1 MPATPPTT
9 EPTGPAPQLPT
20 LRQLL
25 ARVHLRLILFA
36 VTLAAASLMVSGVL
50 VIRNYA
56 QQNLNLLAKTVAYT
70 VEPAVVFEDRQAIND
85 GMVSVA
91 AISTVN
97 AVEVRDPSGRVLAS
111 WHNQH
116 GAMRGLLVDTVNRLI
131 WPDPAIAQVKR
142 GDQVLAQ
149 VRVYGSS
156 GGMLRYLAAALLIA
170 LACIG
175 LTVFA
180 ARILARRLQRDVIDP
195 LDHVAAVAHA
205 VRSDRAFEK
214 RVPASGI
221 AEIDHFGQDF
231 NALLAE
237 LQGWHAGLTSE
248 NAELQRLATHDD
260 LTGLGNRGLFERQL
274 REAVGEAQRND
285 GSIALIHLDVDHF
298 KQVNDLYGH
307 DSGDAALIA
316 VGERLRGAIR
326 VHDAAFRLGG
336 DEFAVLL
343 IHFQS
348 HDQVDSVVS
357 RIRHAMESPFRM
369 PSGLDTIAT
378 LSVGVALFPGDG
390 STAEELLRSAASAMY
405 REKKLRRDGGPE
417 GTIQNA

>member
-1 MPATPPTT
+1 MPANPPSTPS
-9 EPTGPAPQLPT
+9 TGPAPQLPS

-25 ARVHLRLILFA
+25 AKVHLRLILFA

-56 QQNLNLLAKTVAYT
+56 QQNLKLLAKTVAYT
-70 VEPAVVFEDRQAIND
+70 VEPAVLFEDRQAIND

-91 AISTVN
+91 AIGSVN
-97 AVEVRDPSGRVLAS
+97 LVEVRDPSGRVLAS

-116 GAMRGLLVDTVNRLI
+116 GAMRGLLVDTANRLI
-131 WPDPAIAQVKR
+131 WPDPARAQVKR

-149 VRVYGSS
+149 VQVYGSS
-156 GGMLRYLAAALLIA
+156 GGILRYLAATLLIA

-260 LTGLGNRGLFERQL
+260 LTGLGNRGLFERRL
-274 REAVGEAQRND
+274 RDAVGEAQRS
-285 GSIALIHLDVDHF
+285 GAGLALLYLDVDQF
-298 KQVNDLYGH
+298 KQVNDLHGH

-326 VHDAAFRLGG
+326 AHDAAFRLGG

-343 IHFQS
+343 TQIQNREP
-348 HDQVDSVVS
+348 VTGVVG
-357 RIRHAMESPFRM
+357 RIRHAMESPFRL

-378 LSVGVALFPGDG
+378 LSVGVAIFPDDG
-390 STAEELLRSAASAMY
+390 ASAEELLRSADSAMY
-405 REKKLRRDGGPE
+405 REKQLRRDGEAE

>member
-1 MPATPPTT
+1 MPAQAPSPIQPP
-9 EPTGPAPQLPT
+9 LPS

-56 QQNLNLLAKTVAYT
+56 RQNLNLIARTVAYT
-70 VEPAVVFEDRQAIND
+70 VEPAMVFEDRQAIND

-91 AISTVN
+91 AIGSVDT
-97 AVEVRDPSGRVLAS
+97 VEVRDPSGRVLAT
-111 WHNQH
+111 WRNPH
-116 GAMRGLLVDTVNRLI
+116 GLLRGMLVNAVNQLI
-131 WPDPAIAQVKR
+131 WPKPAVSQVKR
-142 GDQVLAQ
+142 GDAVLAE
-149 VRVYGSS
+149 VRVYGNS

-170 LACIG
+170 LACIV

-195 LDHVAAVAHA
+195 LDHVARVAHA
-205 VRSDRAFEK
+205 VRRDRAFEK

-231 NALLAE
+231 NVLLAE

-248 NAELQRLATHDD
+248 NAELHRRATHDV
-260 LTGLGNRGLFERQL
+260 LTGLGNRALFEQRL
-274 REAVGEAQRND
+274 GAAVEEAQQR
-285 GSIALIHLDVDHF
+285 GASAALLYLDVDHF
-298 KQVNDLYGH
+298 KQVNDTHGH

-326 VHDAAFRLGG
+326 QHDAAFRLGG

-343 IHFQS
+343 SQFQS
-348 HDQVDSVVS
+348 ADDVEAVVK
-357 RIRHAMESPFRM
+357 RIRQAMESPFRM
-369 PSGLDTIAT
+369 PSGLDIIAT
-378 LSVGVALFPGDG
+378 LSVGVALFPQDGD
-390 STAEELLRSAASAMY
+390 SAEELLRNADSAMY
-405 REKKLRRDGGPE
+405 REKQQRRQDRAE
-417 GTIQNA
+417 GASENA

>member
-1 MPATPPTT
+1 MPVAPPTR
-9 EPTGPAPQLPT
+9 PQPQLPS

-36 VTLAAASLMVSGVL
+36 VTLVAASLMVSGVL

-56 QQNLNLLAKTVAYT
+56 QQNLRLLARTVAYT
-70 VEPAVVFEDRQAIND
+70 VEPAVVFEDRQAINE

-91 AISTVN
+91 AIGTVN
-97 AVEVRDPSGRVLAS
+97 AVEVRDPAGHLLAS

-116 GAMRGLLVDTVNRLI
+116 SAMRGLLVDTANRLI
-131 WPDPAIAQVKR
+131 WSDPALAQVKR
-142 GDQVLAQ
+142 GDQVLAE

-195 LDHVAAVAHA
+195 LDHVAEVAHA
-205 VRSDRAFEK
+205 VRRDRAFEK

-248 NAELQRLATHDD
+248 NAELQRRATHDA
-260 LTGLGNRGLFERQL
+260 LTGLGNRALFEQQL
-274 REAVGEAQRND
+274 RDAVDQAQQP
-285 GSIALIHLDVDHF
+285 GASLALLYLDVDHF
-298 KQVNDLYGH
+298 KQVNDLHGH
-307 DSGDAALIA
+307 ESGDAALIA

-326 VHDAAFRLGG
+326 AHDAAFRLGG

-343 IHFQS
+343 TNFQS
-348 HDQVDSVVS
+348 PDHVASVVG
-357 RIRHAMESPFRM
+357 RIRQAMESPFRM

-378 LSVGVALFPGDG
+378 LSVGSALFPAQG
-390 STAEELLRSAASAMY
+390 SSAEELLRSADSAMY
-405 REKKLRRDGGPE
+405 REKQLRRDDGPE
-417 GTIQNA
+417 GTSQNA